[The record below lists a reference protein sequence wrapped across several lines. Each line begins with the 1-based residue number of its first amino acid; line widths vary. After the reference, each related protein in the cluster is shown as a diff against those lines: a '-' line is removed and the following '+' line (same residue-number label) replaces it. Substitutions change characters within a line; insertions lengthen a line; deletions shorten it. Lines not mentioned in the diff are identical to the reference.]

1 MKKILYNAAF
11 FLVVGFMSL
20 IFPNDKASITT
31 KEMPLLISY
40 RQPVPPDSIQD
51 FIKVYLQSKK
61 MEIIDSDRFME
72 LFKESFS
79 ANMMDAINSNKLNSE
94 TAKELPYSP
103 ICNSL
108 VLRIF
113 ASSKEINNSQVI
125 DSIKWAIKVLPSK
138 DTSLQWKNYYPN
150 VDANNNNNVFKQL
163 KNFTEY
169 VMESKVL
176 K

>member
-1 MKKILYNAAF
+1 MKKIIVVVSPF
-11 FLVVGFMSL
+11 FLGALMAFS
-20 IFPNDKASITT
+20 FTNKKNSSNS
-31 KEMPLLISY
+31 KRMPLIISY
-40 RQPVPPDSIQD
+40 RQPVPADSIQD
-51 FIKVYLQSKK
+51 FIKVYLQTQKVEVINS
-61 MEIIDSDRFME
+61 EHYME

-94 TAKELPYSP
+94 TAKDLPYSP

-108 VLRIF
+108 SLRIF
-113 ASSKEINNSQVI
+113 SNSKEINSSQVI

-150 VDANNNNNVFKQL
+150 IDTKDNLFKQL
-163 KNFTEY
+163 KTFAEY